1 MLIRRPRKRQRAP
14 FPGDPADRA
23 GFHALALDFLE
34 AFQAIGRT
42 AETAYA
48 YGLSLAAF
56 ARWCFDR
63 DLARP
68 RDITRPILERYQR
81 WLFHARRKDG
91 KPLSFSTQQA
101 RLQAVASFFRW
112 LTRQNH
118 VAYNPAADL
127 EMPRAPRTI
136 PREVLTASEVETIL
150 ALPDLATAEGQRDR
164 AIIEVLY
171 STGIRRFEAC
181 NLTVWDIDRE
191 RGTLLVR
198 QGKGRKDRVV
208 PVGER
213 AVAWVDRYVNDA
225 RPRLQADTN
234 DSTLFLTNW
243 GERFNPD
250 RLTHDVRGYVKAAGV
265 AKQGACHL
273 FRHSMAT
280 LMLENGADIRFIQ
293 QILGHESLATT
304 QIYTQVAI
312 AKLKEI
318 HTATHPGAR
327 LEKRNGEQLKKEA
340 APRHDVDELRAQLEQ
355 LLLSERE
362 DEDAAK

>member
-1 MLIRRPRKRQRAP
+1 MLIRRPRKRQKTP

-23 GFHALALDFLE
+23 GFHALVTDFLD

-42 AETAYA
+42 AETAYC
-48 YGLSLAAF
+48 YRLSLAAF
-56 ARWCFDR
+56 VRWCFDR

-81 WLFHARRKDG
+81 WLFHTRRRDG
-91 KPLSFSTQQA
+91 KPLSFSSQQS

-118 VAYNPAADL
+118 IAYNPAADL
-127 EMPRAPRTI
+127 EMPKVNRTI

-150 ALPDLATAEGQRDR
+150 AIPDLADPEGLRDR
-164 AIIEVLY
+164 SVLEVLY

-213 AVAWVDRYVNDA
+213 AVAWVDRYINDA
-225 RPRLQADTN
+225 RPYLAAADTREH
-234 DSTLFLTNW
+234 TLFLTNW
-243 GERFNPD
+243 GEPFNPD
-250 RLTHDVRGYVKAAGV
+250 RLTHIVREYVKSAGV
-265 AKQGACHL
+265 TKQGACHL

-293 QILGHESLATT
+293 QILGHESLQTT

-318 HTATHPGAR
+318 HSTTHPGAR
-327 LEKRNGEQLKKEA
+327 LERRNGEQLKKETA
-340 APRHDVDELRAQLEQ
+340 AADAGDLRAKLEQ
-355 LLLSERE
+355 LLLAERE